1 MNAASLEEAARRV
14 RRAAEERTPCEPI
27 RDLIPEGDVAAAY
40 AVQEINTKLGLQR
53 QRRLVGR
60 KIGLTSAVVQEQ
72 LGVDQPDYGML
83 FADMGVK
90 SGEKVAIDRL
100 LQPKVEAEIAFVL
113 REDLDAEKLSEADL
127 VDAIDYALP
136 AIEIVDSRIA
146 NWDISIT
153 DTVADNASSGLF
165 VLGESPRQLSE
176 IDLEGC
182 EMVMRRHGEVVSNG
196 VGAACLGNP
205 LIATRWLAD
214 TMAKAGRPLRSG
226 DIVLS
231 GALGPMVTVQ
241 PGDEYSV
248 SISGLGNVS
257 TVFSRSQ
264 DKAYT

>member
-1 MNAASLEEAARRV
+1 MTAEQLQTAAQRV
-14 RRAAEERTPCEPI
+14 RRAAEERTPCKPV

-40 AVQEINTKLGLQR
+40 AVQEINTKLGLEQER
-53 QRRLVGR
+53 TLVGR
-60 KIGLTSAVVQEQ
+60 KIGLTSAAVQEQ

-83 FADMGVK
+83 FADMSVK
-90 SGEKVAIDRL
+90 SGEEVAIDRL

-113 REDLDAEKLSEADL
+113 RKDLDADELTEADL
-127 VDAIDYALP
+127 IDAIDYALP

-165 VLGESPRQLSE
+165 VLGETPRPLAE

-182 EMVMRRHGEVVSNG
+182 EMVMQRHNEVVSRG

-205 LIATRWLAD
+205 LIATRWLAE
-214 TMAKAGRPLRSG
+214 TMAKAGRPLQRG

-248 SISGLGNVS
+248 SIAGLGNVS
-257 TVFSRSQ
+257 TVFSES
-264 DKAYT
+264 

>member
-100 LQPKVEAEIAFVL
+100 
-113 REDLDAEKLSEADL
+113 DLDAEKLSEADL

>member
-1 MNAASLEEAARRV
+1 MNAAGLEEAARRV
-14 RRAAEERTPCEPI
+14 RRAAEKRTPCEPV
-27 RDLIPEGDVAAAY
+27 RDLIPAGDVAAAY
-40 AVQEINTKLGLQR
+40 AVQEINTKLGLEQER
-53 QRRLVGR
+53 SLVGR
-60 KIGLTSAVVQEQ
+60 KIGLTSTVVQEQ

-83 FADMGVK
+83 FADMGVL
-90 SGEKVAIDRL
+90 SGEEVAIDRL

-113 REDLDAEKLSEADL
+113 RKDLDAEKLSEADL
-127 VDAIDYALP
+127 INAIDCALP

-182 EMVMRRHGEVVSNG
+182 EMVMQRHGEVVSSG

-205 LIATRWLAD
+205 LIATRWLAE

-241 PGDEYSV
+241 AGDEYSV
-248 SISGLGNVS
+248 SISGLGTVS
-257 TVFSRSQ
+257 TVFSAS
-264 DKAYT
+264 